1 MGESGLDADEAEA
14 GAASRRLGLP
24 TLWPRLLDLVLPPGC
39 LSCGRPVAT
48 AGALC
53 SPCWGAIRWIERPYC
68 ERLAIPFGYEI
79 GAGALSAEAI
89 ADPPPFGRMRAVCI
103 YGAEAGAIVQG
114 LKYNDR
120 TDLAKPIARMMA
132 RALGSLADEID
143 VVVPVPLHPRR
154 LWQRRF
160 NQSAMIGEALAAAI
174 GRPFAP
180 GLLARIRATRQQ
192 VGLKASERA
201 RNVEGAF
208 RVPAA
213 AAAAVQGR
221 RVLLVD
227 DVYTT
232 GATVK
237 AATRALKRG
246 GAAAVEVA
254 VFARVVEAM
263 G

>member
-1 MGESGLDADEAEA
+1 MGEGAFDADEAEA
-14 GAASRRLGLP
+14 AVATPRLRLP
-24 TLWPRLLDLVLPPGC
+24 SLWPRLLNLVLPPGC
-39 LSCGRPVAT
+39 LACGKPVAT

-53 SPCWGAIRWIERPYC
+53 SPCWGAIRWIERPFC

-89 ADPPPFGRMRAVCI
+89 ADPPPFGRLRAVCI
-103 YGAEAGAIVQG
+103 YGPEAGAIVQG
-114 LKYNDR
+114 LKYSDR
-120 TDLAKPIARMMA
+120 TDLAKPMARMMA
-132 RALGSLADEID
+132 RALGTLAGEVD

-160 NQSAMIGEALAAAI
+160 NQSAMIGEALAI
-174 GRPFAP
+174 SVGLPFEP
-180 GLLARIRATRQQ
+180 RLLARIRATRQQ

-213 AAAAVQGR
+213 AAPALKGR

-246 GAAAVEVA
+246 GAATVEVA

-263 G
+263 A